1 MSGAE
6 FSIDGDAYANL
17 GYDASPSQVLDLV
30 LENTTDVRMVVYS
43 VVQKSAGA
51 PDIVFSPA
59 SGQAASPGA
68 TVQVT
73 MPASGIHT
81 YIIQAKVNGGTSSD
95 AKLVAAWTKQR
106 AVAIR
111 GAKSSLRKMVP
122 VESTQYHPT
131 EGWST
136 VINDLVDAVEAL
148 TP

>member
-17 GYDASPSQVLDLV
+17 GYDATPSQVLDLV
-30 LENTTDVRMVVYS
+30 LEDTTDVRKVVYS

-51 PDIVFSPA
+51 PDLTFSPA

-68 TVQVT
+68 TVTAT
-73 MPASGIHT
+73 MPGSGIHT
-81 YIIQAKVNGGTSSD
+81 YIIQAQVNDGVSAD
-95 AKLVAAWTKQR
+95 AKVVAAWTKQR

-111 GAKSSLRKMVP
+111 GTKSSLRKMVP
-122 VESTQYHPT
+122 VESTQYHIT